1 MTAPML
7 RFELSGARRARVA
20 TLFATGF
27 AVAGVGVA
35 LAGLSAGGV
44 LTVQGFART
53 SMSLLQLVL
62 WVVPMLALLTAA
74 VAGSELRDL
83 EFIAALP
90 VSRGSR
96 VLSRW
101 AALTAT
107 LGGAVALGL
116 GAAGMVIALMAGGAD
131 GWRYLNL
138 ALVSELL
145 LAAMLA
151 IGIWIGVAAANRTR
165 ALGIAMV
172 AWFVLVIGVDL
183 AVIAALSALP
193 AKGAGTWLTAVLLAN
208 PVDSARVL
216 GLSLFQAEAIAG
228 PTGAALRRVLGGW
241 GAGVLVLGLLGW
253 TAGMLGAAT
262 IRLGR
267 RAQ

>member
-1 MTAPML
+1 MTGAL
-7 RFELSGARRARVA
+7 LWFELSGARRARVA
-20 TLFATGF
+20 TLFAVGF
-27 AVAGVGVA
+27 AVAGIGVA

-44 LTVQGFART
+44 LAVQGFART

-74 VAGSELRDL
+74 VAGSELREL

-101 AALTAT
+101 VALTAT
-107 LGGAVALGL
+107 LGGAVAVGL
-116 GAAGMVIALMAGGAD
+116 GAAGVVIAMMAGGAD
-131 GWRYLNL
+131 GWRYFRL

-151 IGIWIGVAAANRTR
+151 VGLWIGVAAANRTR

-172 AWFVLVIGVDL
+172 AWFVLVIGMDL
-183 AVIAALSALP
+183 AVIAMLSALP
-193 AKGAGTWLTAVLLAN
+193 NRSAGTWLTAVLLAN
-208 PVDSARVL
+208 PVDSVRVL
-216 GLSLFQAEAIAG
+216 GLSLFQAEAVAG

-241 GAGVLVLGLLGW
+241 GAGALVLGVIGW
-253 TAGMLGAAT
+253 TVGPLMAAAKG
-262 IRLGR
+262 LGR
-267 RAQ
+267 EA

>member
-1 MTAPML
+1 MTAAL
-7 RFELSGARRARVA
+7 FRFELSGARRARVA
-20 TLFATGF
+20 MLFGAGF
-27 AVAGVGVA
+27 AVGGVGVA

-44 LTVQGFART
+44 LAVQGFART

-74 VAGSELRDL
+74 VAGSELRDF

-90 VSRGSR
+90 VSRRSR
-96 VLSRW
+96 VLTRW

-116 GAAGMVIALMAGGAD
+116 GAAGVVIAFMAGGAD
-131 GWRYLNL
+131 GWRYLRL

-151 IGIWIGVAAANRTR
+151 IGLWVGVAAANRTR
-165 ALGIAMV
+165 ALGIAML
-172 AWFVLVIGVDL
+172 AWFVLVIGMDL
-183 AVIAALSALP
+183 AVIALLSTLP
-193 AKGAGTWLTAVLLAN
+193 VRGAGAWLTAVLLAN

-216 GLSLFQAEAIAG
+216 GLSLFQADAIAG

-262 IRLGR
+262 IRLGCK
-267 RAQ
+267 A